1 MLDLVKYP
9 DVNGDTDAIA
19 SEIKIDVE
27 TTKIAAVVGST
38 ASGKTALSVE
48 LAKRFG
54 GEIISCD
61 SMQIYEKMDIGTAK
75 PTESEKC
82 GILHHMIDIV
92 APDATFS
99 CADYAAAA
107 KAKICEIGSRGNL
120 PIFCGGT
127 GLYLEGVLR
136 SGGFEESET
145 DLDYR
150 KSLYEFAER
159 EGKEALHALLR
170 EIDADSADAIHPNNV
185 KRVIRAMEIYHSTGI
200 TKTELDRRSRL
211 SPSQYDACV
220 IGLRYNDRE
229 LLYGRIERRVDEMIG
244 QGLVD
249 EVREL
254 YLDGVFDRSATACQA
269 IGYKELLGYIKG
281 DMELCEAVAN
291 IKLAT
296 RRYAKRQ
303 ITWFGN
309 HFGVKWVDAD
319 RDGKMREFSDIV
331 SDASGLLE
339 AHLSK

>member
-1 MLDLVKYP
+1 M
-9 DVNGDTDAIA
+9 
-19 SEIKIDVE
+19 
-27 TTKIAAVVGST
+27 
-38 ASGKTALSVE
+38 
-48 LAKRFG
+48 
-54 GEIISCD
+54 
-61 SMQIYEKMDIGTAK
+61 
-75 PTESEKC
+75 
-82 GILHHMIDIV
+82 
-92 APDATFS
+92 
-99 CADYAAAA
+99 
-107 KAKICEIGSRGNL
+107 
-120 PIFCGGT
+120 
-127 GLYLEGVLR
+127 R